1 MRVAIYPGSFDP
13 ITNGHLDII
22 TRGAKVFDKLIVGV
36 LVNIDKV
43 GLFSIKERVE
53 LIKRVTQHLPNVEVV
68 SFNGLLVDLAKEYE
82 AKVILKGLRAVTDFE
97 YEFQMALMN
106 SQLDNEVE
114 TLFMT
119 TSAANSFLRSSS
131 VKQVA
136 KFGGKINGLV
146 PDEIVESSS
155 KMPITGKSMIDKKE
169 FIEVIDK
176 IAQCLPD
183 QIKKAEWILNEKD
196 RILGDAQ
203 KEYDSAKRE
212 SVEFFKQH
220 VENHDIV
227 REARLKA
234 SEIIA
239 LAERDAK
246 AIRLG
251 SREYSNEIL
260 VQLDQEIEKQKIELI
275 KSMQESFEKVAKD
288 IDENLT
294 KRGTIIKENIAELR
308 SM

>member
-1 MRVAIYPGSFDP
+1 MKKAIYPGSFDP

-119 TSAANSFLRSSS
+119 TSAANSFLSSSS

-146 PDEIVESSS
+146 PDEIVE
-155 KMPITGKSMIDKKE
+155 D
-169 FIEVIDK
+169 VIRK
-176 IAQCLPD
+176 
-183 QIKKAEWILNEKD
+183 
-196 RILGDAQ
+196 
-203 KEYDSAKRE
+203 
-212 SVEFFKQH
+212 
-220 VENHDIV
+220 
-227 REARLKA
+227 
-234 SEIIA
+234 
-239 LAERDAK
+239 
-246 AIRLG
+246 
-251 SREYSNEIL
+251 
-260 VQLDQEIEKQKIELI
+260 
-275 KSMQESFEKVAKD
+275 
-288 IDENLT
+288 
-294 KRGTIIKENIAELR
+294 IKE
-308 SM
+308 

>member
-1 MRVAIYPGSFDP
+1 MTVAIYPGSFDP

-119 TSAANSFLRSSS
+119 TSAANSFLSSSS

-146 PDEIVESSS
+146 PDEIVE
-155 KMPITGKSMIDKKE
+155 D
-169 FIEVIDK
+169 VIRK
-176 IAQCLPD
+176 
-183 QIKKAEWILNEKD
+183 
-196 RILGDAQ
+196 
-203 KEYDSAKRE
+203 
-212 SVEFFKQH
+212 
-220 VENHDIV
+220 
-227 REARLKA
+227 
-234 SEIIA
+234 
-239 LAERDAK
+239 
-246 AIRLG
+246 
-251 SREYSNEIL
+251 
-260 VQLDQEIEKQKIELI
+260 
-275 KSMQESFEKVAKD
+275 
-288 IDENLT
+288 
-294 KRGTIIKENIAELR
+294 IKE
-308 SM
+308 